1 MIKRLFL
8 TLAVTVGLLSPAYS
22 AGLYPLSRYQQ
33 FDANGKLMVGAKL
46 YLFNGGTSTP
56 RTGYKDSSLTAPH
69 PNPIVAD
76 AAGRLP
82 LIYLADGFY
91 RQRLTTSTGVQVFD
105 DDGLPVLSSTAGG
118 SGTSV
123 DPDSVYKTGD
133 IKIRYDDQPLSGFV
147 RMNGRTIGSPSSG
160 ATERANADTQ
170 PLYEFL
176 WPRSNISVA
185 GGKGASASA
194 DFAANKALTLPDG
207 AGRNIAGM
215 DDMGA
220 GRRNVLTN
228 TSCSNAAVLGG
239 LCGLESYTIGLA
251 NLPSWVL
258 TGAAVSVSVSGTTG
272 NQNALHVHTGS
283 ATTSTAGAHRHQTF
297 SADNQGSG
305 TAPNLSGANFAQ
317 YQTNFGDPNTY
328 TIKGSTADASQGQ
341 TSSTGDHAHTVTIN
355 TGTESVFH
363 QHAFTGTGTT
373 AGLSVNSGG
382 SGATFA
388 TLSPNIVF
396 TIYIRL

>member
-1 MIKRLFL
+1 MGGFFLWESQMIKRLFL
-8 TLAVTVGLLSPAYS
+8 ALAVTVGLLSPAYS

-56 RTGYKDSSLTAPH
+56 RIGYKDSSLTAPH
-69 PNPIVAD
+69 PSPIVAD

-91 RQRLTTSTGVQVFD
+91 RQRLTTATGVQVFD
-105 DDGLPVLSSTAGG
+105 DDGLPVLSTTAGG

-133 IKIRYDDQPLSGFV
+133 VKVRYDDQPLAGYV

-176 WPRSNISVA
+176 WPRSNTVVA
-185 GGKGASASA
+185 GGKGASAAA
-194 DFAANKALTLPDG
+194 DFAANKAMTLPDG

-220 GRRNVLTN
+220 GARGVLTA
-228 TSCSNAAVLGG
+228 TSCVNASVLGG
-239 LCGLESYTIGLA
+239 LCGIQASTIAQLQ
-251 NLPSWVL
+251 LPSFILTSGTGTGSVTATGTTGIESQNHTHAVVGTTGIESQDHTHGYVAPNGAL
-258 TGAAVSVSVSGTTG
+258 TAYTGGAGIAAVPGTGAAQTGGVSQQHNHSVNLVSGGVTA
-272 NQNALHVHTGS
+272 QHTHNV
-283 ATTSTAGAHRHQTF
+283 AVT
-297 SADNQGSG
+297 G
-305 TAPNLSGANFAQ
+305 TATVSGVS
-317 YQTNFGDPNTY
+317 
-328 TIKGSTADASQGQ
+328 I
-341 TSSTGDHAHTVTIN
+341 H
-355 TGTESVFH
+355 
-363 QHAFTGTGTT
+363 
-373 AGLSVNSGG
+373 SGG
-382 SGATFA
+382 GNVPFA
-388 TLSPNIVF
+388 TLAPTILF